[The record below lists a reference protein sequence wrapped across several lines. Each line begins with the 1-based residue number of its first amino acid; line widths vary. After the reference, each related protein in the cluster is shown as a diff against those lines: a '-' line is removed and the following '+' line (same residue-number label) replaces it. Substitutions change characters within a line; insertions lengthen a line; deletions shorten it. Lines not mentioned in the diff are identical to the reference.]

1 MGFDAEHAQAEAD
14 QLSLIEKRAIEVG
27 LEEGEHYRRG
37 PGPHEITLFTASHG
51 VTVAG
56 VRTSRAFLEK
66 VAREHGVRVRD
77 ETHEHDREG
86 LEDFTYSSLDL
97 AVGEVPS
104 DDDRRRDLITDPNA
118 DDPFYGPREAAQY
131 REAQRAHDLRFY
143 LDPRV
148 QVEGSPL
155 DEDTAV
161 HPFGESVLSASETE
175 AYTNLHPGSREF
187 DGQQFRDKDKAERV
201 RESMAVNRLKGVMR
215 GWGAVTSSE
224 APMTTEEL
232 RRIKDYVDARLAL
245 VVRFPPE
252 PELNDEGPTVVTFTR
267 TMGGRAYAY
276 AALRVPA
283 GMQEGRWVVT
293 GPQSPAYLT
302 WEDLMIWVESGTP
315 STQRVVVHVSAGW
328 DISTP

>member
-1 MGFDAEHAQAEAD
+1 MARKE
-14 QLSLIEKRAIEVG
+14 
-27 LEEGEHYRRG
+27 
-37 PGPHEITLFTASHG
+37 
-51 VTVAG
+51 
-56 VRTSRAFLEK
+56 RTSPI
-66 VAREHGVRVRD
+66 G
-77 ETHEHDREG
+77 
-86 LEDFTYSSLDL
+86 
-97 AVGEVPS
+97 
-104 DDDRRRDLITDPNA
+104 DPNA
-118 DDPFYGPREAAQY
+118 NDPFYGPREAAQY
-131 REAQRAHDLRFY
+131 REALRAQDLRFY

-155 DEDTAV
+155 DED
-161 HPFGESVLSASETE
+161 HPVASTD
-175 AYTNLHPGSREF
+175 LHPGSREF
-187 DGQQFRDKDKAERV
+187 DGQQFRDADKAERV

-252 PELNDEGPTVVTFTR
+252 PALNDEGPTVVTFTR
-267 TMGGRAYAY
+267 TMGGRAYSY

-283 GMQEGRWVVT
+283 GTQEGKWVVT

-302 WEDLMIWVESGTP
+302 WEGLMIWVESGTP